1 MSWVISDIGSDAT
14 MFTSMKSF
22 NYCGDK
28 LILSSQY
35 DKETDVQ
42 TLGEAGKWRFKFDQE
57 CGDEGGDVWRI
68 SSAKYNGF
76 VYASDKKTN
85 GCRWVGLTTGDT
97 EDATR
102 WWMVVR
108 PGGGVQIINVKH
120 GGGLTVSPWPAND
133 KGDFHMCLTD
143 TPMCFQCIFKA
154 WPSPLM
160 CRFEIFEE
168 LSVTAS
174 LLDEDG
180 KPIVRCTFPK
190 GLPEAKVKEQLYAR
204 YKSRGGCLALFDF
217 HVTYSPV
224 APENLVEY
232 DALARVLAASDS
244 GVWVRTAWPSVG
256 ESP

>member
-1 MSWVISDIGSDAT
+1 MT
-14 MFTSMKSF
+14 
-22 NYCGDK
+22 
-28 LILSSQY
+28 
-35 DKETDVQ
+35 
-42 TLGEAGKWRFKFDQE
+42 
-57 CGDEGGDVWRI
+57 
-68 SSAKYNGF
+68 
-76 VYASDKKTN
+76 
-85 GCRWVGLTTGDT
+85 
-97 EDATR
+97 
-102 WWMVVR
+102 
-108 PGGGVQIINVKH
+108 
-120 GGGLTVSPWPAND
+120 
-133 KGDFHMCLTD
+133 
-143 TPMCFQCIFKA
+143 
-154 WPSPLM
+154 

-190 GLPEAKVKEQLYAR
+190 GLPEAKVKEQLYAS

-244 GVWVRTAWPSVG
+244 GVWARTAWPSVG

>member
-42 TLGEAGKWRFKFDQE
+42 TLGAAGKWRFKFDQE

-120 GGGLTVSPWPAND
+120 GGGLTVSSWPAND

-174 LLDEDG
+174 LLEEDG
-180 KPIVRCTFPK
+180 MSIVRCTFPK

-204 YKSRGGCLALFDF
+204 SHWLEFLLP
-217 HVTYSPV
+217 VTAACERKLSIPQRHDG
-224 APENLVEY
+224 
-232 DALARVLAASDS
+232 DA
-244 GVWVRTAWPSVG
+244 
-256 ESP
+256 